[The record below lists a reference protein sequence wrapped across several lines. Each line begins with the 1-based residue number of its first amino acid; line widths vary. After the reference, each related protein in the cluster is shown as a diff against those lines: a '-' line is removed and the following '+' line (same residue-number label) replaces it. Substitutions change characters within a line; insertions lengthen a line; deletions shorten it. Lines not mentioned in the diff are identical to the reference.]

1 MSTMPSASAAVRPAL
16 APATPSAMVAT
27 NPVSQLLKSL
37 NVDPVASTAV
47 LERLQRRMD
56 ERAAGEHG
64 IEQCAPHACGRVMCC
79 DLSTQ
84 G

>member
-1 MSTMPSASAAVRPAL
+1 
-16 APATPSAMVAT
+16 MVAT

-64 IEQCAPHACGRVMCC
+64 IEQFARMRVGRVMCC
-79 DLSTQ
+79 DLCTR

>member
-1 MSTMPSASAAVRPAL
+1 MSSTPSASAAVRPAL

-27 NPVSQLLKSL
+27 NPVFQLLKSL
-37 NVDPVASTAV
+37 NVDPVASTAL

-56 ERAAGEHG
+56 ERTAGEHG
-64 IEQCAPHACGRVMCC
+64 IEQFARMRVGRVMCC
-79 DLSTQ
+79 DLCTR